1 MSSIISTLTTWRT
14 ARKRSRK
21 VQLHLRSVEYIA
33 RIAPEWGQVEVRRT
47 RDNTNAGPFMGWPT
61 Q

>member
-1 MSSIISTLTTWRT
+1 MFSIISTLTTWRT
-14 ARKRSRK
+14 ARQRSRT
-21 VQLHLRSVEYIA
+21 VQLHLRSVEHLA

-47 RDNTNAGPFMGWPT
+47 RDIPNAGPFMGWPT